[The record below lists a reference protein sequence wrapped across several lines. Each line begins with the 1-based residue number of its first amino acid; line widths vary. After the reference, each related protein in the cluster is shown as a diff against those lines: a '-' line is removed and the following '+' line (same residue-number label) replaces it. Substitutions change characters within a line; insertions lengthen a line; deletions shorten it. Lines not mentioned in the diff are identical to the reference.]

1 MFLAEYE
8 KHGTLSIEIKK
19 DGFKKVNLESKK
31 VFFYQQKKLMG
42 SRMVLGIF
50 FVDEKVKKR

>member
-1 MFLAEYE
+1 MAEYE
-8 KHGTLSIEIKK
+8 KHGTLSIDIKK